1 MMDTSQPL
9 VSVVTPVYNGA
20 KYLVEC
26 IESVLS
32 QTYQNWEYIIVNNC
46 STDATLEIAE
56 KYAASERRIRV
67 VTNSSFVNVIENH
80 NIGFRLISKE
90 SAYCKI
96 VCADDWIYPECLSRM
111 VEVGEKHPSAAVIG
125 AYVVSSRGVTL
136 AGLPVGKSIF
146 SGYDV
151 CRSHLFGGPEVMGA
165 PSAVLYRSEV
175 IRKREDFFPGTAPS
189 ADAAVYYEILR
200 DWDFGFVHQ
209 ILSFESVHNGNYTH
223 SCWIKSLFSS
233 GMPAPMGR
241 PKSRASDSVN

>member
-90 SAYCKI
+90 SEYCKI

-111 VEVGEKHPSAAVIG
+111 GEAGEKHPSAAVIG
-125 AYVVSSRGVTL
+125 AYVVSCRGVPP
-136 AGLPVGKSIF
+136 ACFPVCESSCG
-146 SGYDV
+146 GYALS
-151 CRSHLFGGPEVMGA
+151 RSH
-165 PSAVLYRSEV
+165 PSAGPRV
-175 IRKREDFFPGTAPS
+175 
-189 ADAAVYYEILR
+189 
-200 DWDFGFVHQ
+200 
-209 ILSFESVHNGNYTH
+209 
-223 SCWIKSLFSS
+223 
-233 GMPAPMGR
+233 
-241 PKSRASDSVN
+241 